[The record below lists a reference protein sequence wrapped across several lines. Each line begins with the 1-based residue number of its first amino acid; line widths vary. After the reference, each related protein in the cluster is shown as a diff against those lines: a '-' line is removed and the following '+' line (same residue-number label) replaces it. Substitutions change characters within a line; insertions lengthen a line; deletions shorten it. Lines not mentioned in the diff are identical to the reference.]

1 MFGPLRIG
9 VAWRCTGCDN
19 AELDLL
25 KAFLQQ
31 HVLSLVHILHFNVSI
46 EFLAERRPWVGGNQC
61 RSPHSL
67 DIGVSPNIDGK
78 VPNGEVPEKRKT
90 VKNDSE
96 ICHVLTPFNFF
107 T

>member
-25 KAFLQQ
+25 FTTACVEPGP
-31 HVLSLVHILHFNVSI
+31 HPSFNVSI
-46 EFLAERRPWVGGNQC
+46 EFLAERRPWVGGNHC
-61 RSPHSL
+61 RSPHSV

-78 VPNGEVPEKRKT
+78 VPNGEVPE
-90 VKNDSE
+90 
-96 ICHVLTPFNFF
+96 
-107 T
+107 